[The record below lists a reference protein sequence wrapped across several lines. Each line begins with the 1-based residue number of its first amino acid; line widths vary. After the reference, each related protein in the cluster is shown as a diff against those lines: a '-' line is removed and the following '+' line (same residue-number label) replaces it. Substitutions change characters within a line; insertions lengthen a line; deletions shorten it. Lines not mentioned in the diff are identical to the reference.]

1 MNTWNTKNL
10 DELFDMGGKKLVSE
24 LIDLFI
30 EEATITVRKLIEA
43 IKDNNQEVVGQI
55 AHKMKSS
62 SGSLGLEELAA
73 QCFKLDSK
81 RREGAEILS
90 SDVEELIQKIELS
103 KILLLDYKKQK
114 TKRAS

>member
-1 MNTWNTKNL
+1 MSPLNTKNL
-10 DELFDMGGKKLVSE
+10 DELFEIGGNKLVAE
-24 LIDLFI
+24 LINLFL
-30 EEATITVRKLIEA
+30 EEAKMTVLKLNEA
-43 IKDNNQEVVGQI
+43 IKDNKQEVIGQI

-62 SGSLGLEELAA
+62 SGSLGLSDLAE

-103 KILLLDYKKQK
+103 NRMLLDYKKQK
-114 TKRAS
+114 S